1 MKTSVSCGMKCALL
15 ALACVFAGSVF
26 AQDMVKVAPKNTKVL
41 IDNDQVRVIEVW
53 LKPGES
59 LPMHSHPA
67 NVVYFETGG
76 KAKSTSA
83 DGKVTE
89 MDRKAGEAIYS
100 EPITHSNQN
109 TGTTPTKALVVEL
122 KTAK

>member
-1 MKTSVSCGMKCALL
+1 MANRFRLG
-15 ALACVFAGSVF
+15 LACVIAAGACMYGGMLL
-26 AQDMVKVAPKNTKVL
+26 AQDMVKVAPNNTKVL

-67 NVVYFETGG
+67 NVVYFVTSG
-76 KAKSTSA
+76 KGKTTTA

-89 MDRKAGEAIYS
+89 VDRKAGDAQWS
-100 EPITHSNQN
+100 GPITHSNQN
-109 TGTTPTKALVVEL
+109 IGTTPTKAVVVEL